1 MIEGSKAR
9 EIRNYRIDTKTVK
22 NNPQKIIDDI
32 RGFADWYNRTIDRV
46 IKAGVPKKYLPAG
59 GAKIAKTGIRG
70 IKSAERAL
78 VKIKNLAWSDI
89 ASPKDY
95 KKLIRDAEEI
105 YGKGKRY
112 KLIKTPDGKIVA
124 VPYGTNMTMEQPEPE
139 DFDSEARMAA
149 MISDYWDWY
158 EQIGS
163 FFFDS
168 DEAMTVLNKAL
179 ESGNDPVEF
188 GKRWVRDYYSEMLES
203 YADLFAPDI
212 EAGNL

>member
-1 MIEGSKAR
+1 MIQGSKAQA
-9 EIRNYRIDTKTVK
+9 IRNYRINSKTVK

-32 RGFADWYNRTIDRV
+32 RNFVNWYNRTINRIV
-46 IKAGVPKKYLPAG
+46 KAGFPKKYLPAG

-78 VKIKNLAWSDI
+78 AKIKNLAWSDI
-89 ASPKDY
+89 ASPRDY
-95 KKLIRDAEEI
+95 KKLIRDAEKI
-105 YGKGKRY
+105 YGKGKRF
-112 KLIKTPDGKIVA
+112 KLVKDPTHAGRVVA
-124 VPYGTNMTMEQPEPE
+124 VPYGANLDLEQPEPKE
-139 DFDSEARMAA
+139 TFAA

-168 DEAMTVLNKAL
+168 DEAMIVLNEAL

-188 GKRWVRDYYSEMLES
+188 GKRWIRDYYSEILES
-203 YADLFAPDI
+203 YADLFDADI
-212 EAGNL
+212 AAGNL

>member
-1 MIEGSKAR
+1 MIEGSKAQ
-9 EIRNYRIDTKTVK
+9 EIRNYRINPKTVK
-22 NNPQKIIDDI
+22 NNPQKIINDI
-32 RGFADWYNRTIDRV
+32 RGFADWYNRTIDRIV
-46 IKAGVPKKYLPAG
+46 KAGVPKKYLPAG

-78 VKIKNLAWSDI
+78 AKIKNLAWSDI
-89 ASPKDY
+89 ASPRDY
-95 KKLIRDAEEI
+95 KKLIRDAEKI
-105 YGKGKRY
+105 YGKGKRF
-112 KLIKTPDGKIVA
+112 KLVKDPTHAGRVVA
-124 VPYGTNMTMEQPEPE
+124 VPYGTNLDLEQPEPE
-139 DFDSEARMAA
+139 ETFAA

-188 GKRWVRDYYSEMLES
+188 GKRWIRDYYSEILES

-212 EAGNL
+212 AAGNL

>member
-1 MIEGSKAR
+1 MIQGSRAQWV
-9 EIRNYRIDTKTVK
+9 RNYRINPKTVK
-22 NNPQKIIDDI
+22 NNPDKIIQDI
-32 RGFADWYNRTIDRV
+32 KDMADWYNRTIDRIV
-46 IKAGVPKKYLPAG
+46 KAGVPKKYLPAG

-78 VKIKNLAWSDI
+78 AKIKNLAWSDI

-95 KKLIRDAEEI
+95 KKLIRDAEKI
-105 YGKGKRY
+105 YGKGKRF
-112 KLIKTPDGKIVA
+112 KLVKDPTHAGRVVA
-124 VPYGTNMTMEQPEPE
+124 VPYGTNLDLEQPEPE
-139 DFDSEARMAA
+139 ETFAA

-212 EAGNL
+212 AAGNL